1 MDTLLAMKVFVTIHQ
16 QGSLTNAAQHLDMSR
31 AMVSRYLEDLENDLK
46 MRLFQRTT
54 RRISL
59 TPAGETALAQCEQML
74 ALQASLQQISQQQQ
88 TELSGLLRLTISPT
102 LMQDVL
108 AEYIVSFAQLHP
120 QVSIEIIASE
130 DTLDLIDQQ
139 IDLAIRI
146 SNDVSA
152 GLIAKRLGYC
162 HSLLCATPIYL
173 QTAPPIN
180 TPADLLKH
188 DCLGHR
194 HVGRDA
200 WPLRTNTDHIEKAPI
215 HVKYCA
221 NEATVLLAMTLQHA
235 GISMLPANLVKSLI
249 TQNTLQVVL
258 TDYPPEPMAIH
269 AIYTSRQHLPKLTRA
284 FLDYIGDCFAHKK
297 SHSPHEDERP

>member
-31 AMVSRYLEDLENDLK
+31 AMVSRYLEDLENHLK

-59 TPAGETALAQCEQML
+59 TPAGEAALTQCQHML
-74 ALQASLQQISQQQQ
+74 ALQESLQQISQQQQ

-108 AEYIVSFAQLHP
+108 AEYIVSFAQQHP
-120 QVSIEIIASE
+120 QVSVEIIASE
-130 DTLDLIDQQ
+130 DTLDLIQQQ
-139 IDLAIRI
+139 IDVAIRI
-146 SNDVSA
+146 SNAVSE
-152 GLIAKRLGYC
+152 GLIAKRLGNC
-162 HSLLCATPIYL
+162 HSVLCATPVYL
-173 QTAPPIN
+173 QTAAPIK
-180 TPADLLKH
+180 TPADLLQH

-200 WPLRTNTDHIEKAPI
+200 WPLKTASGHIEKAPI
-215 HVKYCA
+215 HVKYCS

-235 GISMLPANLVKSLI
+235 GISMLPANLVAPLI
-249 TQNTLQVVL
+249 AQNRLQVVL
-258 TDYPPEPMAIH
+258 NDYPPEPLAIH

-284 FLDYIGDCFAHKK
+284 FLDYIADCFA
-297 SHSPHEDERP
+297 SSSA